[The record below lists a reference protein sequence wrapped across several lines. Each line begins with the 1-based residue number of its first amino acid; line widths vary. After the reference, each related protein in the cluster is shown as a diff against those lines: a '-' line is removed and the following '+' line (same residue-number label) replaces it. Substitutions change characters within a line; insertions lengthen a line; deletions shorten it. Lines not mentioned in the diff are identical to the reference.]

1 MGHVYN
7 LRNSLKFKRLAFWRK
22 WTPFIDQK
30 CTYEKVTKNLGR
42 APSPLIWTKSKRTAA
57 FFVTSSLRENVKVS
71 LQTQRSSHKC
81 TIYIFHQSISSTKA
95 LEALVKWKHPIV
107 FSSTIH
113 LWQHSAIRQDIS
125 FVEGSRF
132 MWIGST
138 LQCIEITLAAFFFW
152 SQMCFLL
159 SKTFR
164 V

>member
-1 MGHVYN
+1 MIVN
-7 LRNSLKFKRLAFWRK
+7 WLFKAFSLDWRPPHIRLYCSQVKLLSDR
-22 WTPFIDQK
+22 I
-30 CTYEKVTKNLGR
+30 Y
-42 APSPLIWTKSKRTAA
+42 
-57 FFVTSSLRENVKVS
+57 FVREYVKVP
-71 LQTQRSSHKC
+71 LKTQRSSHKC

-152 SQMCFLL
+152 SHLCFLL